1 MREVT
6 VLHVGNIKDRFFA
19 EALSEYEKRLS
30 AYCALRNI
38 EIKEEKTPAVPS
50 KSEIALAVTRE
61 GERLLSK
68 LPGRAYKIALCIEG
82 KELSSESFSRLLSD
96 AENAG
101 HSHVVFI
108 IGGSWGLSDAV
119 KAACDFRLS
128 FSPMTFPHRLMR
140 VLLAEQ
146 LYRAYTIRAGTGY
159 HK

>member
-19 EALSEYEKRLS
+19 DALAEYEKRLS
-30 AYCALRNI
+30 AYCDLHSI

-50 KSEIALAVTRE
+50 DGQIALAITRE
-61 GERLLSK
+61 GERILSK
-68 LPGRAYKIALCIEG
+68 LPERAYKIALCIEG
-82 KELSSESFSRLLSD
+82 KELSSEKFSRLLSD
-96 AENAG
+96 TENAG
-101 HSHVVFI
+101 HSRVVFI
-108 IGGSWGLSDAV
+108 IGGSWGLSDTV

-128 FSPMTFPHRLMR
+128 FSPMTFPPRLMR